1 MKQETDMNIE
11 ERLEQ
16 VATVINQI
24 DDPKVP
30 RNIRR
35 QAKEAREQWLLNKGK
50 KLDVRIA
57 MAQSK
62 LEELCEDPNIPPEF
76 GTLILTINTEL
87 ERILT
92 EVLDSL
98 FFGFVIVKGEH
109 QTSEEQ
115 PLFDG
120 ELALRDDFFELIA
133 PLLRE
138 RHVVNPDTDQP
149 DGPRSSGLG
158 ARRTPLQYG
167 PR

>member
-1 MKQETDMNIE
+1 MLIGNPAIVVIHPGRPCHAQEQNPNTRPTQYGLIGSLHGLNHEGHQLKDGHHSGSFACYWVKSMNIE

-16 VATVINQI
+16 VASVINQI

-35 QAKEAREQWLLNKGK
+35 QAKEACENWLLNKGK

-62 LEELCEDPNIPPEF
+62 LEELYEDPNIPPEF

-92 EVLDSL
+92 EVL
-98 FFGFVIVKGEH
+98 
-109 QTSEEQ
+109 
-115 PLFDG
+115 
-120 ELALRDDFFELIA
+120 
-133 PLLRE
+133 
-138 RHVVNPDTDQP
+138 
-149 DGPRSSGLG
+149 
-158 ARRTPLQYG
+158 
-167 PR
+167 